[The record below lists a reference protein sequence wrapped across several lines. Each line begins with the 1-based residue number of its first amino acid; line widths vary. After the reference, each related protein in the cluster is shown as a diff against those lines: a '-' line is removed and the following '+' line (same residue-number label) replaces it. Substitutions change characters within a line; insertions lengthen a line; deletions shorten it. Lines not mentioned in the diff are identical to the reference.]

1 MPSDPGQ
8 PAPRNLRVLLLPPTS
23 RDADAI
29 QKLLSR
35 EGFECEL
42 CPSMAEVCARL
53 GAGVGVIF
61 VSEESLYDGHKEL
74 AGCVAAQPVW
84 SDLPII
90 VLSKSGMEL
99 PALAAMIAT
108 LGNVTVLERPVRM
121 TTLTSM
127 VRSALRA
134 RERQYQVRDQLEARE
149 KAEAER
155 TILLEAER
163 TARGEAERAGQMKD
177 EFLATLSHELRTPLN
192 AVLGWAQLLQMP
204 SVDAKE
210 MAEGIV
216 VIERNARAQAQIIED
231 LLDMSRIISGKVRLE
246 VQSLDL
252 ASVVQAALETIQPA
266 AYAKEIR
273 VRALL
278 DSEAGPITGDPNRL
292 QQVFWNLLSNAVK
305 FTPKGGRVQ
314 VDLKR
319 VDSHLEVSVTDNG
332 EGIEPA
338 FLPHVFD
345 RFRQADATASR
356 AHSGL
361 GLGLAIV
368 RQLVELHGGT
378 ISVRSA
384 GRNSGSSFVV
394 SLPMMVAHSS
404 REPKIERRH
413 TTATGSPTMVHRPM
427 RMAGVKVV
435 IVDDEPD
442 ARSLLRRLLEDC
454 DAEVHTAETAD
465 EAVALVQAER
475 PHVLIS
481 DIGMPGEDG
490 YGLIRRVR
498 ALSAETGGH
507 TPAVALTAY
516 ARAEDR
522 VKAIVAGFQ
531 HHLSKP
537 VEPSE
542 LIAIVA
548 SLAGR
553 PATV

>member
-1 MPSDPGQ
+1 MLSDNGQ

-23 RDADAI
+23 RDAEAI

-35 EGFECEL
+35 EGFECE
-42 CPSMAEVCARL
+42 VCRSVSDVCKRF
-53 GAGVGVIF
+53 GKGVGAIF
-61 VSEESLYDGHKEL
+61 VSEEALYSGHEEL
-74 AGCVAAQPVW
+74 AECVAAQPVW

-90 VLSKSGMEL
+90 VLSKSGAEL
-99 PALAAMIAT
+99 PALAAIIAT

-134 RERQYQVRDQLEARE
+134 RERQYQVRDHLHARE
-149 KAEAER
+149 KAEIER
-155 TILLEAER
+155 TMLLEAER
-163 TARGEAERAGQMKD
+163 AARGEAERAGQMKD

-210 MAEGIV
+210 MAEGVTI
-216 VIERNARAQAQIIED
+216 IERNARAQAQIIED

-252 ASVVQAALETIQPA
+252 ASVVQAALETVQPA
-266 AYAKEIR
+266 AFAKDIR
-273 VRALL
+273 VRAVL

-305 FTPKGGRVQ
+305 FTPKGGRVH
-314 VDLKR
+314 VELKR

-332 EGIEPA
+332 EGIEPE

-345 RFRQADATASR
+345 RFRQADATTSR
-356 AHSGL
+356 AHGGL

-384 GRNSGSSFVV
+384 GQNCGSSFVV
-394 SLPMMVAHSS
+394 SLPLLAAHAS
-404 REPKIERRH
+404 REPKVERRH
-413 TTATGSPTMVHRPM
+413 ASTASQTMLHQPK
-427 RMAGVKVV
+427 RMAGIKVV

-442 ARSLLRRLLEDC
+442 ARTLLRRLLEDC
-454 DAEVHTAETAD
+454 NAEVHTAETAD
-465 EAVALVQAER
+465 EAVALVQSER

-498 ALSAETGGH
+498 ALPADTGGH

-516 ARAEDR
+516 ARGEDR
-522 VKAIVAGFQ
+522 VTAIVAGFQ

-537 VEPSE
+537 VEPNE

-553 PATV
+553 AAIE